1 MVLSGFRLIR
11 SVNMTYRFE
20 EVIATHERLRQIVSH
35 PTQAIADKVIDHI
48 DDICRRFIGASPF
61 VVIATKGGDGLIDV
75 SPKGDPAG
83 FVTVLDDKTLAIPD
97 RPGNKRVDTFENILV
112 NPDIGMIFL
121 IPGYGYTLR
130 VSGTA
135 SIVRD
140 GALQSRLAVDGKQ
153 PDLVLIVTVQQAFMH
168 CAKCIARSKVWQ
180 PDAWPNKQNVPSLAE
195 AMVAHA
201 KLSRSVSDMQSRI
214 DIDFETQMY

>member
-1 MVLSGFRLIR
+1 
-11 SVNMTYRFE
+11 MTGHFDE
-20 EVIATHERLRQIVSH
+20 IITTHERLRQIVSE
-35 PTQAIADKVIDHI
+35 PTPAIADKVIDHI
-48 DDICRRFIGASPF
+48 DAICRRFIAASPF
-61 VVIATKGGDGLIDV
+61 IIIGTKGSDGLIDV

-83 FVTVLDDKTLAIPD
+83 FVIVLDDKTLAIPD
-97 RPGNKRVDTFENILV
+97 RPGNKRVDTFENLLI

-130 VSGTA
+130 ISGKG

-140 GALQSRLAVDGKQ
+140 TALQRRLAVDGKF
-153 PDLVLIVTVQQAFMH
+153 PELILIVTVQQAFMH

-180 PDAWPNKQNVPSLAE
+180 PAAWPDIQNVPSLAE

-201 KLSRSVSDMQSRI
+201 KLSRTVSEQQSRI
-214 DIDFETQMY
+214 DMDFDTRMY

>member
-1 MVLSGFRLIR
+1 MWSRPVSALW
-11 SVNMTYRFE
+11 SVNMTGHFDE
-20 EVIATHERLRQIVSH
+20 IITTHERLRQIVSQ
-35 PTQAIADKVIDHI
+35 PTQPIADKVIDHI
-48 DDICRRFIGASPF
+48 DDICRRFIAASPF
-61 VVIATKGGDGLIDV
+61 MIIGTKGSDGLIDV

-83 FVTVLDDKTLAIPD
+83 FVIVLDDKTLAIPD
-97 RPGNKRVDTFENILV
+97 RPGNKRVDTFENLLI

-130 VSGTA
+130 VSGKG

-140 GALQSRLAVDGKQ
+140 IQRRLAVDGKF
-153 PDLVLIVTVQQAFMH
+153 PELILIVTVQQAFMH

-180 PDAWPNKQNVPSLAE
+180 PAAWPNTQNVPSLAE

-201 KLSRSVSDMQSRI
+201 KLSRTVSEQQSHIDM
-214 DIDFETQMY
+214 DFDTQMY